1 MLNKARM
8 GWWWLGGSAL
18 VSIAGKIH
26 IKQLGDASRSLKVL
40 GAGL

>member
-8 GWWWLGGSAL
+8 GGTAS

-26 IKQLGDASRSLKVL
+26 MKQLGDASRSLKVL
-40 GAGL
+40 GARL